1 MTRLHWILAA
11 LVLLTWVP
19 SFAWF
24 FYRDILGS
32 LHARRQRRAQARERH
47 LTEAAA
53 RARLLDELAQKYMP
67 PAAAAD
73 QRTHDGSVKPP
84 PSAVAG
90 PQPHPTSA
98 GVAS

>member
-19 SFAWF
+19 SFVWF
-24 FYRDILGS
+24 FYRDILGW
-32 LHARRQRRAQARERH
+32 LRARWQRRAQARERR

-67 PAAAAD
+67 PAAATD
-73 QRTHDGSVKPP
+73 QRAHDGSMTSP

-90 PQPHPTSA
+90 PQPHPTSS